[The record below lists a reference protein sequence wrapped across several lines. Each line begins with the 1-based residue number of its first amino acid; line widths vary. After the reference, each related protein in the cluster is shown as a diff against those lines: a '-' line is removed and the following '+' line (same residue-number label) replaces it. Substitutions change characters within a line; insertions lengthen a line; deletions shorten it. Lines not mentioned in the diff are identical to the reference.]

1 MIDKRVIERQ
11 IRKGKLD
18 AQAYRRTLE
27 ALPDVSDRVARDTD
41 VAPARSQVS
50 AADHGAGA
58 PESEADLDEVDS
70 DEDESDEDDEGDEG
84 DEAAPDAP
92 TTSY

>member
-41 VAPARSQVS
+41 VEPVRSAPVS
-50 AADHGAGA
+50 P
-58 PESEADLDEVDS
+58 PEAQPEPPEADDDGDDGDDGD
-70 DEDESDEDDEGDEG
+70 DEDGDDGEETPSD
-84 DEAAPDAP
+84 ASSA
-92 TTSY
+92 SY